1 MLLFSLRDYYN
12 GTGEKPQSSFSLL
25 WVLAPFSLACEY
37 MIVAILQQVRYNG
50 RRFHYVTFAEK
61 DMIIWVLTDK
71 PP

>member
-1 MLLFSLRDYYN
+1 MERGKNRNPVFL
-12 GTGEKPQSSFSLL
+12 LL